1 MGDIDPVSA
10 AMTAMWVG
18 ADAEAGGASGE
29 GGALSVFGVFAA
41 FGAHAAARHTQ
52 VMAEARM
59 MVATLLRTAYVEA
72 CMGGSYGA
80 SRRYCA
86 APFGCDLHNVRRV
99 IKLQLPLAHVVG
111 CDYNLSFRDR
121 ARAKF
126 EVAGCA
132 PDRRF
137 CGCNSV
143 VECHLAKVDV
153 EGSSPFTRFHL
164 KCLGPK
170 QLGPNPCRSA
180 VLHS

>member
-1 MGDIDPVSA
+1 MPMGYD
-10 AMTAMWVG
+10 
-18 ADAEAGGASGE
+18 
-29 GGALSVFGVFAA
+29 F
-41 FGAHAAARHTQ
+41 
-52 VMAEARM
+52 
-59 MVATLLRTAYVEA
+59 
-72 CMGGSYGA
+72 C
-80 SRRYCA
+80 
-86 APFGCDLHNVRRV
+86 NVRRV
-99 IKLQLPLAHVVG
+99 IKLQSPLAHAVG
-111 CDYNLSFRDR
+111 CDYNLSFRVR